1 MFLGSKVLGDGPS
14 DYFWLHFNFSRVMD
28 RVIRL
33 ACLCGA
39 HLR

>member
-14 DYFWLHFNFSRVMD
+14 DYFWFFNFSRVMD